1 MGEIKEQARQSRGI
15 ELPGSA
21 NQLLVGS
28 LFRDQC
34 EPWEAVAKSHPL
46 NTWGSVEYF
55 IQLVLKNLT
64 DDHTRPLLMRH
75 LIGPEMEKMK
85 ESLLAKLSEL
95 TSYSKRGHPLPVG
108 TSFLSKIQE
117 SRKNRQ
123 VSALKRNLC
132 LPGSHLPKGEDT
144 RNTFDVRDLERATSQ
159 LQSSSDQFA
168 AAEIID
174 QMQAYYEVR

>member
-34 EPWEAVAKSHPL
+34 EPWEAVAKSHLL